1 MARVPVPAARAT
13 LTESSEGLLITI
25 RAGTWYAIPFFGF
38 WLAMWRFGEIIAT
51 REIIFGHSHNVS
63 HLSAREEF
71 DGKLFLVAWLA
82 LWSVGGTFAIISLLW
97 NLAGV
102 EKVLR
107 GPSILTTKRE
117 VLGIGPVREYE
128 LRSVSNLRISAN
140 PRSPSNRISP
150 FQLLNGGIIAFD
162 YGAKTFRFGIGLHE
176 PEAQQIIDRLKSHNT
191 F

>member
-1 MARVPVPAARAT
+1 MARIQVPARAT

-25 RAGTWYAIPFFGF
+25 RAGTWYAITFFGF
-38 WLAMWRFGEIIAT
+38 WLAMWLFGEISVT
-51 REIIFGHSHNVS
+51 HEIIFGHSHNVA

-102 EKVLR
+102 EKVLL
-107 GPSILTTKRE
+107 GPSTLMTKRE
-117 VLGIGPVREYE
+117 VLGIGPVMEYE

-140 PRSPSNRISP
+140 PRSPNNRISP
-150 FQLLNGGIIAFD
+150 FQSLNGGIIAFD

-176 PEAQQIIDRLKSHNT
+176 PEAQQIIDRLKSRYT